1 MDELQVIRFGVKR
14 PSVLDGG
21 LDWHHLE
28 DAIEPWMTRASWQI
42 TLDKPHGL
50 KNFRL
55 KSGVKNFVIADRSTV
70 YGEKDL

>member
-28 DAIEPWMTRASWQI
+28 DAIEP
-42 TLDKPHGL
+42 
-50 KNFRL
+50 
-55 KSGVKNFVIADRSTV
+55 
-70 YGEKDL
+70 